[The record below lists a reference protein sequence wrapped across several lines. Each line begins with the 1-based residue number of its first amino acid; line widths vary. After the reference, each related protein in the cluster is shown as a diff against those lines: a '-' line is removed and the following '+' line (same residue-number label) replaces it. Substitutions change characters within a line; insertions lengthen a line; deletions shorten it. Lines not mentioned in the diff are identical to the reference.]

1 MESITLRSWNKFYL
15 LLSVLF
21 LGWMLYLLKPILTPF
36 LIGALLAYLVDPL
49 VTQLMRLRLPRL
61 LSVIIIFSLL
71 FFVIFLLFLFLIP
84 VIQRQLE
91 NLANALPDMIDWIQV
106 TVVPWLSDQ
115 LGIQDTSFSSF
126 KATLME
132 HLTKP
137 GDTVSKFFNTVVYS
151 GYLVVEWFIQLIL
164 IPVVTFYLLLDWNK
178 LIIGIN
184 HLIPRRIEP
193 TVVKLAKECD
203 AVLSA
208 FFRGQLIVMIA
219 LGVLYSVGLTIIGLR
234 IGLILGLIIGLISI
248 VPYLGV
254 IVGIVVASM
263 AAYIQFHTLSSVL
276 WVWLL
281 FVVGHIIE
289 HTFLTP
295 KLVGNRIGLHP
306 VAVIFAIL
314 AGGKLFGFFGV
325 LLALPAAA
333 VIMVWLR
340 FLMTRYHAS
349 HLYR

>member
-1 MESITLRSWNKFYL
+1 MESLRLRTWNKFYL
-15 LLSVLF
+15 FLTVLI
-21 LGWMLYLLKPILTPF
+21 LGWLLYLLKPILTPF

-49 VTQLMRLRLPRL
+49 VTLLMRFRLPRL

-71 FFVIFLLFLFLIP
+71 FFFIFLLFLFLIP
-84 VIQRQLE
+84 VIQRQFE
-91 NLANALPDMIDWIQV
+91 NLMEALPDALDWLQV
-106 TVVPWLSDQ
+106 NVVPWITEQ
-115 LGIQDTSFSSF
+115 LGIHDPSLN
-126 KATLME
+126 TLKSTIVE

-137 GDTVSKFFNTVVYS
+137 GDTASKFFNTVLHS
-151 GYLVVEWFIQLIL
+151 GYILVESLIHIIL

-193 TVVKLAKECD
+193 TVVRLVKECD

-219 LGVLYSVGLTIIGLR
+219 LGVLYSIGLTFIGLR
-234 IGLILGLIIGLISI
+234 IGLILGLIIGIISI

-254 IVGIVVASM
+254 IVGIVSASV
-263 AAYIQFHTLSSVL
+263 AAYIQFQTWPPVFF
-276 WVWLL
+276 VWLL
-281 FVVGHIIE
+281 FVTGHIIE
-289 HTFLTP
+289 HTYLTP

-340 FLMTRYHAS
+340 FLMSRYHAS
-349 HLYR
+349 QLYR